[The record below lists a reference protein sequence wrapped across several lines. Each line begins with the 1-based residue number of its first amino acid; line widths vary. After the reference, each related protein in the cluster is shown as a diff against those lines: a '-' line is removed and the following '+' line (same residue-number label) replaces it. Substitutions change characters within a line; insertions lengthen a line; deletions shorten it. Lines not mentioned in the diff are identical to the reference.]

1 MFRSHHHNHCGS
13 RGGRGRGGPWDPTR
27 WERIAEE
34 IARSAL
40 GGEPI
45 GRGGGRRRVFD
56 GGELRLVLLKLI
68 EEQPRHGYDLIREIE
83 ERTGGLYAP
92 SAGVVYP
99 TLTMLTD
106 MGLIAEQESEGA
118 KKVFA
123 VTTAGQAHL
132 TEREELVAALMARL
146 TELGEAR
153 DRGRRGPIRRAMS
166 NLRSVLQGALD
177 EANADRQHEI
187 AAILDEAAQRIERLG
202 R

>member
-1 MFRSHHHNHCGS
+1 MFKHHHHKHW
-13 RGGRGRGGPWDPTR
+13 GGRGRGGPWDPMR
-27 WERIAEE
+27 WERLAEE

-40 GGEPI
+40 GGEPL
-45 GRGGGRRRVFD
+45 RSGRRRVFD

-106 MGLIAEQESEGA
+106 MGLIAEQESPGA
-118 KKVFA
+118 RKVYA
-123 VTTAGQAHL
+123 ITPAGQAHL
-132 TEREELVAALMARL
+132 TEREEEVEALMARL
-146 TELGEAR
+146 ADLGAAR
-153 DRGRRGPIRRAMS
+153 DRGRRGPIKRAMG
-166 NLRSVLQGALD
+166 NLRSVLGGAL
-177 EANADRQHEI
+177 ETASSDRQHEI

>member
-1 MFRSHHHNHCGS
+1 MFRGHHCGS
-13 RGGRGRGGPWDPTR
+13 RAGGRGRGGPWDPSR
-27 WERIAEE
+27 WERFAEE

-40 GGEPI
+40 GGEPM
-45 GRGGGRRRVFD
+45 GRGGSRRRVFD

-106 MGLIAEQESEGA
+106 MGLIVEQQSDGA
-118 KKVFA
+118 KKVFGI
-123 VTTAGQAHL
+123 TNAGQAHL
-132 TEREELVAALMARL
+132 TEREEEVAALMARL
-146 TELGEAR
+146 ADLGAAR
-153 DRGRRGPIRRAMS
+153 DRGRRGPIRRAMG
-166 NLRSVLQGALD
+166 NLRSVLGSALD

>member
-1 MFRSHHHNHCGS
+1 MFNHHH
-13 RGGRGRGGPWDPTR
+13 RWGGRGHGRGGPWDPAR
-27 WERIAEE
+27 WERLAEE
-34 IARSAL
+34 FARSAL
-40 GGEPI
+40 GGEPV
-45 GRGGGRRRVFD
+45 RGGGRRRVFD

-83 ERTGGLYAP
+83 ERTGGVYAP

-118 KKVFA
+118 RKVYA
-123 VTTAGQAHL
+123 VTSAGQAHL
-132 TEREELVAALMARL
+132 TEREEAVEMLMARL
-146 TELGEAR
+146 ADLGAAR
-153 DRGRRGPIRRAMS
+153 DRGRKGPIRRAMG
-166 NLRSVLQGALD
+166 NLRSVLGGALD

>member
-1 MFRSHHHNHCGS
+1 MFGHFHHFGP
-13 RGGRGRGGPWDPTR
+13 RGGGRGRGGPWDPSR
-27 WERIAEE
+27 WERFAEE
-34 IARSAL
+34 IARSAI
-40 GGEPI
+40 GGEPM

-118 KKVFA
+118 RKVYA

-132 TEREELVAALMARL
+132 TEREEDVVALMARL
-146 TELGEAR
+146 SDLGAAR
-153 DRGRRGPIRRAMS
+153 DRGRRGSIRRAMG
-166 NLRSVLQGALD
+166 NLRSVLGSALD

>member
-1 MFRSHHHNHCGS
+1 MFRHHHHH
-13 RGGRGRGGPWDPTR
+13 RWGGRGRGGPWDPAR
-27 WERIAEE
+27 WERLAEE

-40 GGEPI
+40 SGEPM

-99 TLTMLTD
+99 TLNVLAD

-118 KKVFA
+118 RKVFA

-132 TEREELVAALMARL
+132 TEREEEVAALMARL
-146 TELGEAR
+146 TDLGAAR
-153 DRGRRGPIRRAMS
+153 DRGRRGPIRRAMG

-177 EANADRQHEI
+177 SSSGNEDRQHEI